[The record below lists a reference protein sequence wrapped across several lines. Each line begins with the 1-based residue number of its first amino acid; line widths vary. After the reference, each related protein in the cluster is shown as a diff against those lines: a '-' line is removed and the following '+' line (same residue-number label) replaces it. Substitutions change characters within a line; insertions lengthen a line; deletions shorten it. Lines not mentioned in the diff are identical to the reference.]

1 MQLSIILEYLPY
13 ALVTNFTPGP
23 NNILE
28 LNSAKSYGLKKS
40 RNVLLGICTGFTCI
54 MFLCGILCISLS
66 QISDV
71 YQSRMKYVGAVYLL
85 WLAWHIFISK
95 PDAKSE
101 VMSKKPS
108 FMSGFI
114 VQFVNVKVML
124 YGMVSITSF
133 VFPYTKSKLIVFL
146 FVIGMSILGALAALT
161 WAFAGSIF
169 QKFLNNHYRIVNTVM
184 ALILLKSAFD
194 LIF

>member
-1 MQLSIILEYLPY
+1 
-13 ALVTNFTPGP
+13 
-23 NNILE
+23 
-28 LNSAKSYGLKKS
+28 
-40 RNVLLGICTGFTCI
+40 

-133 VFPYTKSKLIVFL
+133 VFPYTNQNLLFFICYWNVNPWSISCINLGICRKYISKI
-146 FVIGMSILGALAALT
+146 S
-161 WAFAGSIF
+161 
-169 QKFLNNHYRIVNTVM
+169 
-184 ALILLKSAFD
+184 
-194 LIF
+194 